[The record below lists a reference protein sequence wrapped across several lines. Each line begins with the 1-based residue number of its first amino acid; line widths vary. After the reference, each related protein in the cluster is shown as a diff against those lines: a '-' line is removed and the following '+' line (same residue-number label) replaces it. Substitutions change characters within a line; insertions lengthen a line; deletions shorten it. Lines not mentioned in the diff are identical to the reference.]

1 RARDDHAPA
10 PPGPAPAA
18 AGSNGPRPARP
29 PADAT
34 SGAALADRL
43 GRYLP
48 EEQPIAL
55 DPVEELAGTSAR
67 AARKQS
73 AAARRAANKQDAD
86 RAVRPWGVELG
97 GVDLAAA
104 PLGDVRRTIFLHD
117 AKPAVF
123 AGTLQRA
130 IDPEGALTRA
140 RAGEALAAAA
150 AQDVYES
157 VPGGWQGVPEERGR
171 GLSGGQRQRLVLA
184 RTYAARP
191 PILILVEPTSAVDA
205 HTEVLIAERLP
216 QMRRGQT
223 TIVVTSSPVLL
234 HRADEVVLLQEGRAA
249 ARGTHVDLLGSC
261 PDYRNIV
268 LRGGDVPTVKSARD
282 A

>member
-34 SGAALADRL
+34 SGAALAGRL

-48 EEQPIAL
+48 EEQPSAL
-55 DPVEELAGTSAR
+55 APVEELAGTSAR

-97 GVDLAAA
+97 GGDLAAA

-117 AKPAVF
+117 AKPAGF
-123 AGTLQRA
+123 AGT
-130 IDPEGALTRA
+130 
-140 RAGEALAAAA
+140 
-150 AQDVYES
+150 
-157 VPGGWQGVPEERGR
+157 
-171 GLSGGQRQRLVLA
+171 
-184 RTYAARP
+184 
-191 PILILVEPTSAVDA
+191 
-205 HTEVLIAERLP
+205 
-216 QMRRGQT
+216 
-223 TIVVTSSPVLL
+223 
-234 HRADEVVLLQEGRAA
+234 
-249 ARGTHVDLLGSC
+249 
-261 PDYRNIV
+261 
-268 LRGGDVPTVKSARD
+268 
-282 A
+282 